1 MSTRTLEQK
10 LAFIDKMKELNKI
23 GDEFDAACAEEVAAS
38 NRRNDARSRYARCF
52 AEIEAEFP
60 EERLPYW
67 VESVFGPKPVIATSQ
82 AAEERKS

>member
-1 MSTRTLEQK
+1 MSTRTLERAQ
-10 LAFIDKMKELNKI
+10 AFINKMKELNTI
-23 GDEFDAACAEEVAAS
+23 GDAFDAACAEEVAAS
-38 NRRNDARSRYARCF
+38 KRRNDARSRYAKCF

-67 VESVFGPKPVIATSQ
+67 VESVFGPKPVIASQ

>member
-1 MSTRTLEQK
+1 MSTRTIERTQ
-10 LAFIDKMKELNKI
+10 AFINKMKELNKI

-38 NRRNDARSRYARCF
+38 KRRNDARSRYAQCF

-67 VESVFGPKPVIATSQ
+67 VESVFGSKPAIAASQ